1 MGLNLASLLTESA
14 ERTPEAPAIR
24 LGDVELSDGELDDRS
39 ARLATLLRGRG
50 FEPGDRIG
58 VMLPNV
64 PEFPVAY
71 YGVLRAGGIVVP
83 MNVLLKRR
91 EIAFY
96 LEDSGAKLLLAW
108 HGFAEEAKE
117 GAAEAGVELI
127 EVEPTSFAALLAASG
142 APYVPIGSKR
152 RTGTEELADTAEDDT
167 AVILYTSGTT
177 GKPKGA
183 ELTHL
188 NLSKNAE
195 ISSRTTCEVGP
206 GDVVLGAL
214 PLFHSFGQSVG
225 MNSSLLVGACLT
237 LVPKF
242 DPGETLETMQR
253 DRVTHF
259 YGVPTMFGALLHH
272 PERESFDTSS
282 LRNCI
287 TGGASMPVE
296 VLRGFEEAFD
306 AKVLEGYG
314 LSETSPVASS
324 NHPDMERKP
333 GSIGTP
339 IEGVEMNVVDEDDNE
354 VAQGEVGEIVIRGH
368 NIMKGYW
375 QRPDATEEAMR
386 GGWFHSGDMARTD
399 EAGYFYIVDRKKDLI
414 IRGGY
419 NVYPREVEE
428 VLFEHPKIREAAVVG
443 VPHDEW
449 GEEIGAAVVLHD
461 GEALEIIERD
471 KVTVFQGVPTMYHA
485 MLNHDGR
492 EDADV
497 SSLRACMSGGAA
509 MPVEVMKS
517 FEEAFGCEVLEG
529 YGLSETSPVASF
541 NQPGQERKPGSIG
554 TPIEGVEMKLVDDE
568 GKDVE
573 GTGEEAVGEIAIKGH
588 N

>member
-1 MGLNLASLLTESA
+1 MNLASTVTESA
-14 ERTPEAPAIR
+14 ERTPDSPAIR
-24 LGDVELSDGELDDRS
+24 LGDAELSYAALDDAS
-39 ARLATLLRGRG
+39 ARLAALLREKGL
-50 FEPGDRIG
+50 EQGDRVG

-64 PEFPVAY
+64 PQFPIAY
-71 YGVLRAGGIVVP
+71 YGVLRAGGVVVP

-96 LEDSGAKLLLAW
+96 LEDSGAELLLAW
-108 HGFAEEAKE
+108 HGFAEEARE
-117 GAAEAGVELI
+117 GAAEAGAELI
-127 EVEPTSFAALLAASG
+127 EVEPASFAAMLAEHEPVSG
-142 APYVPIGSKR
+142 
-152 RTGTEELADTAEDDT
+152 LADTAEDDT

-188 NLSKNAE
+188 NLARNAE
-195 ISSRTTCEVGP
+195 VSSRTTCEIDQ

-214 PLFHSFGQSVG
+214 PLFHSFGQTVG
-225 MNSSLLVGACLT
+225 MNASLRVGACLT

-242 DPGETLETMQR
+242 DPGEALATMQR

-272 PERESFDTSS
+272 PERESFDTSA
-282 LRNCI
+282 LRTCI

-296 VLRGFEEAFD
+296 VLRGFEDAFG
-306 AKVLEGYG
+306 AVVLEGYG
-314 LSETSPVASS
+314 LSETSPVACS
-324 NHPDMERKP
+324 NHPDKERKP

-339 IEGVEMNVVDEDDNE
+339 IDGVEMQVVDEDDNP

-386 GGWFHSGDMARTD
+386 SGWFHSGDMARTD
-399 EAGYFYIVDRKKDLI
+399 EEGYFYIVDRKKDLI

-428 VLFEHPKIREAAVVG
+428 VLYEHPKVREAAVVG

-449 GEEIGAAVVLHD
+449 GEEIGAAVVLH
-461 GEALEIIERD
+461 E
-471 KVTVFQGVPTMYHA
+471 
-485 MLNHDGR
+485 
-492 EDADV
+492 
-497 SSLRACMSGGAA
+497 
-509 MPVEVMKS
+509 
-517 FEEAFGCEVLEG
+517 
-529 YGLSETSPVASF
+529 
-541 NQPGQERKPGSIG
+541 
-554 TPIEGVEMKLVDDE
+554 
-568 GKDVE
+568 
-573 GTGEEAVGEIAIKGH
+573 GEELAPEEVSAYVKERIAAYKYPRVVWFLDDLPKGPTGKILKREIELPASVSDVT
-588 N
+588 